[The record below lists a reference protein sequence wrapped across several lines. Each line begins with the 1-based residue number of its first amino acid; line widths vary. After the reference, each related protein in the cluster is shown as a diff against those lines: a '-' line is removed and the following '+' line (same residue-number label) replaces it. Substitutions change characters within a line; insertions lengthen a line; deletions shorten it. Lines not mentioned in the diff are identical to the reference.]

1 MSPHAL
7 LIHGPARLV
16 TTQPN
21 VSRHGLWK
29 FRRAKLLSP
38 PLVYIFVLHEINCI
52 INYESLT
59 NALKQL
65 FHFWIFR
72 IVVVPTQ
79 TSAAPHDLPN
89 RTILMSMR
97 TISCMRHIC
106 NFLLP
111 EPCTA
116 AILLFHPFL
125 QRAPTDKTVGLRNP
139 VTRRHIRVGGV
150 DQVFGSACT

>member
-1 MSPHAL
+1 MSPRAL

-111 EPCTA
+111 GT
-116 AILLFHPFL
+116 LH
-125 QRAPTDKTVGLRNP
+125 
-139 VTRRHIRVGGV
+139 RRHSS
-150 DQVFGSACT
+150 FSSLPSACTDRQDSGPPEPRHT